1 MSNYIDI
8 DDMHLMERT
17 RCDAADQNWD
27 SAAVEAGI
35 GKRILVL
42 RS

>member
-17 RCDAADQNWD
+17 RCDAADQT
-27 SAAVEAGI
+27 GI
-35 GKRILVL
+35 LLLWKLE
-42 RS
+42 

>member
-27 SAAVEAGI
+27 S
-35 GKRILVL
+35 ILL
-42 RS
+42 LWKLE